1 MKLCLN
7 LNAIERPNIQEILKL
22 ANQMF
27 THFQSIANVAP
38 NTPSPM
44 EMQQSLK
51 Q

>member
-7 LNAIERPNIQEILKL
+7 LNPLERPNIQEILKL

-27 THFQSIANVAP
+27 IHFQSIANATH
-38 NTPSPM
+38 TPSPL
-44 EMQQSLK
+44 EIQQSLK